1 MDMLL
6 RRPRRR
12 PCLIG
17 LAGLSVLA
25 FAAAPVAAQQIT
37 AAKGSVTIDL
47 GVLNQLGTPSTPGGY
62 YPYSQAPGYA
72 PPAYGQSAYGQPAYA
87 QPAYNGYNPYPT
99 QPIGPLL
106 YPPTQNPVS
115 TLTVPP
121 PPGATPYVAEQPAAS
136 ASSAAVAASPPPPP
150 STPATPAEA
159 TNQGA
164 TTTPPAASETTG
176 STAAATTEQ
185 SGTGSAT
192 ASTGT
197 ESTTTATGTSAV
209 PATPPPPAVPSATEQ
224 TGTAAT
230 GGETTTAT
238 ATQATGE
245 SSAAS
250 TASAATTATGA
261 TAGQTA
267 TASAGGQ
274 AAETPP
280 APVEGQ
286 LQIAFPK
293 DSAEIPDAAKSELD
307 SLADKMNANSAMRL
321 QLLAYASGTPD
332 TASRARRMSLSR
344 ALAVRSY
351 LIKKGVVST
360 RMDVRALGD
369 NVQGEPA
376 DRVDILPKTS

>member
-6 RRPRRR
+6 RRPGRR

-17 LAGLSVLA
+17 LAGISALA
-25 FAAAPVAAQQIT
+25 LAAAPVAAQQVT
-37 AAKGSVTIDL
+37 AAQGSVTIDL
-47 GVLNQLGTPSTPGGY
+47 GVLNQLGAPSTPGGY
-62 YPYSQAPGYA
+62 YPYGEAPGYA
-72 PPAYGQSAYGQPAYA
+72 PAYGQSAYGQPAYT

-99 QPIGPLL
+99 QPTGPLL
-106 YPPTQNPVS
+106 YPPIQNPTS

-121 PPGATPYVAEQPAAS
+121 PPGATPYVAEQPAA
-136 ASSAAVAASPPPPP
+136 ASSTANAAASPPPPP
-150 STPATPAEA
+150 SAPPTPAEA
-159 TNQGA
+159 TNQGTTTAPAASTETTAATPA
-164 TTTPPAASETTG
+164 TTTGQSETA
-176 STAAATTEQ
+176 ST
-185 SGTGSAT
+185 T

-197 ESTTTATGTSAV
+197 ESTTPSTGTSA
-209 PATPPPPAVPSATEQ
+209 APAVPAVPPVPAATEQ

-230 GGETTTAT
+230 GGQTTTASTTEATTGSGT
-238 ATQATGE
+238 AAT
-245 SSAAS
+245 SATTS
-250 TASAATTATGA
+250 QTTTASAA
-261 TAGQTA
+261 
-267 TASAGGQ
+267 GQ

-280 APVEGQ
+280 APVAGQ

-307 SLADKMNANSAMRL
+307 SLADKMNADSTMRL

-332 TASRARRMSLSR
+332 TASRARWMSLSR

-351 LIKKGVVST
+351 LIRKGVVST